1 MSKSTFDNFGRLKG
15 MNLRFWGGWFLVLAG
30 IAVMLTMG
38 CEKGAL
44 GVKSALVK
52 GKVVDRSNSAPIS
65 GATVRMIS
73 MEEIGT
79 SELKQGNNYAY
90 TTTNQDGDFV
100 FENVRPDNVLFEFQ
114 ANGYAEMQYPN
125 TTGGGETDEDTG
137 ETLTSQVD
145 KVFVKSGS
153 VTDIGAIGLTKV
165 SNPLPESITAKITLR
180 DSKTREVLDNTRV
193 GNFEISFNNVTYTT
207 TVNDLMAGKDIN
219 GNDIELEAGSS
230 IDVKVQANST
240 LYLVKEESFNGSGD
254 IVADMFLDPVTYNL
268 LMRCVNVPDYI
279 NGGVVNI
286 FAEIQNG
293 NKPPQIIATQTI
305 DDLGNLSGPNLP
317 ALVKVPG
324 LALPVDLRV
333 QVRGY
338 QDEIITVSSLPEG
351 SQGSYRID
359 IDFLYD
365 NGTREFTYSQSS
377 NTDDRAGMY
386 DNIMSRNVILRV
398 AGPDIGTGDSLTGAI
413 SLPFDNANSTTSQV
427 YNINNQSTWDL
438 TFSDVAVGYDLY
450 YIVSVSPLTSATG
463 TYNISEE
470 DGITIN
476 PPVSSPAR
484 DLLIGVEAK
493 RPE

>member
-1 MSKSTFDNFGRLKG
+1 MSKRTFDNFGRLKG
-15 MNLRFWGGWFLVLAG
+15 MNLKFWGGWFLVLAG

-52 GKVVDRSNSAPIS
+52 GKVVDRSNNAPIS
-65 GATVRMIS
+65 GATVRMMS
-73 MEEIGT
+73 MEEIGS
-79 SELKQGNNYAY
+79 SELKQGNNYVY

-100 FENVRPDNVLFEFQ
+100 FENVRPDNVVFEFQ
-114 ANGYAEMQYPN
+114 ANGFAEMQYPQ
-125 TTGGGETDEDTG
+125 TSGGGTDTETDTG

-145 KVFVKSGS
+145 KVFILSGS

-207 TVNDLMAGKDIN
+207 TVNDLMAGKDVN

-230 IDVKVQANST
+230 IEVKVQANST
-240 LYLVKEESFNGSGD
+240 LYLVKEETFSGSGD
-254 IVADMFLDPVTYNL
+254 IVADMFLEPVTYNL

-286 FAEIQNG
+286 FAEIQDG

-305 DDLGNLSGPNLP
+305 DDLGNLSAPNLP
-317 ALVKVPG
+317 ALVQVPG
-324 LALPVDLRV
+324 LALPVDLRI

-338 QDEIITVSSLPEG
+338 KDEIVTVSSLPEG

-359 IDFLYD
+359 IDFLDD
-365 NGTREFTYSQSS
+365 NNTTEFTYSQSS
-377 NTDDRAGMY
+377 NTKDHASMF
-386 DNIMSRNVILRV
+386 DNRIKRDVILRV
-398 AGPDIGTGDSLTGAI
+398 AGPDVATGDALNAVI
-413 SLPFDNANSTTSQV
+413 NLPSDDPVIPSPYNYANSD
-427 YNINNQSTWDL
+427 TWEIE
-438 TFSDVAVGYDLY
+438 FPKVSVGYDLY
-450 YIVSVSPLTSATG
+450 YTVSVMPSNPAASG
-463 TYNISEE
+463 TYNISNE
-470 DGITIN
+470 DGIMIN
-476 PPVSSPAR
+476 PPVASPPSP
-484 DLLIGVEAK
+484 LFIGVEAK

>member
-1 MSKSTFDNFGRLKG
+1 
-15 MNLRFWGGWFLVLAG
+15 MNLRFWGGWFLFLAG

-38 CEKGAL
+38 CEKGGL

-90 TTTNQDGDFV
+90 TRTNQDGDFV
-100 FENVRPDNVLFEFQ
+100 FENVRPDNVIFEFQ
-114 ANGYAEMQYPN
+114 ANGFAEKQYPQ
-125 TTGGGETDEDTG
+125 TSGGGEADEETG

-145 KVFVKSGS
+145 KVYVRSGS
-153 VTDIGAIGLTKV
+153 VTDIGAVGLIKV

-193 GNFEISFNNVTYTT
+193 GNFEVSFNNDTYTT

-219 GNDIELEAGSS
+219 GNDIELEAGSV
-230 IDVKVQANST
+230 IEAKVQADSS
-240 LYLVKEESFNGSGD
+240 LYLVKEESFTGSGD
-254 IVADMFLDPVTYNL
+254 IVADMFLEPVTYNL

-286 FAEIQNG
+286 FAEIQDG

-324 LALPVDLRV
+324 LALPVDLRI

-338 QDEIITVSSLPEG
+338 EDEIVTVSSLPEG

-365 NGTREFTYSQSS
+365 NGTEEFSFSEGDS
-377 NTDDRAGMY
+377 ASGRAGLY
-386 DNIMSRNVILRV
+386 DNIIARDVILRV

-413 SLPFDNANSTTSQV
+413 SLPFDTANSTTSQV

-438 TFSDVAVGYDLY
+438 TFSDVAVGYSLY
-450 YIVSVSPLTSATG
+450 YTVSVSPVSSATG
-463 TYNISEE
+463 TYNISSE
-470 DGITIN
+470 DGIMIN
-476 PPVSSPAR
+476 PPVASPAST
-484 DLLIGVEAK
+484 LLIGVEAK